1 MASGHP
7 ARRGGELGVEVDV
20 DRAWQVALPVVVA
33 PARVAQRPADV
44 KQQRRRGRRQLIV
57 QSLRVDEHRWKELG
71 SSWIAPLAGGFAD
84 CPARFA
90 RGSTGVARPTRRRQ
104 QGREIG
110 LVETAGRRPGER
122 RGGDPLRHPRIDRC
136 VKAVQAGKQ
145 HDLAVE
151 EVRLHRPAAGQAL
164 PG

>member
-20 DRAWQVALPVVVA
+20 DRARQVALPVVVT
-33 PARVAQRPADV
+33 PARVAQSPADV

-71 SSWIAPLAGGFAD
+71 SVGVVQ
-84 CPARFA
+84 PA
-90 RGSTGVARPTRRRQ
+90 RRRQ

-136 VKAVQAGKQ
+136 VKAVQAGEQ